1 MQQQEFTS
9 IPDYAL
15 NSEKQLKTLNSSTG
29 CGIVDAALTSSHFWS
44 SYIMSVAANTSIPQL
59 PDLTDITRYFRIEDF
74 EPFLQMISAMV
85 KSDHDR
91 IVDWRCKKEELVGAI
106 AQTEGPPLKLI
117 HEELNRI
124 ELERFLLIPSVDEL
138 HHSCTEYRDHLAH
151 RVMETVFAEMDA
163 AGLVRP
169 QVPFALISM
178 GSDGR
183 EEQTLITDQDN
194 LVVYGDDGGEAADCY
209 FMEFSTRLVDRL
221 EEAGF
226 KRCTGDIMPTNQT
239 WRGSFSQWRK
249 RLFSIVRYEVKDIGK
264 NTMDLIVMS
273 DARYV
278 AGDQGLASEL
288 IDMIRTMERDYF
300 QVLWGM
306 AKAATE
312 MKLALGFMKR
322 IWTEGTGEHK
332 GEFNVKLMAWAP
344 LVMNVR
350 ILAISQSIPATS
362 TLERISLLKAEGS
375 FSSSFARDL
384 VDAYHVL
391 TRQRILIQI
400 KALKGIQSDPYYL
413 NPYQLSTT
421 EREQIRHAMIKVE
434 ELQKIIHAN
443 FHIV

>member
-1 MQQQEFTS
+1 MS
-9 IPDYAL
+9 AAAD
-15 NSEKQLKTLNSSTG
+15 TLSP
-29 CGIVDAALTSSHFWS
+29 H
-44 SYIMSVAANTSIPQL
+44 L
-59 PDLTDITRYFRIEDF
+59 PDLTDITRYCRIEDF
-74 EPFLQMISAMV
+74 EPFLQLVAATV
-85 KSDHDR
+85 KSDHDN
-91 IVDWRCKKEELVGAI
+91 IVAWRRKKEELVGAI
-106 AQTEGPPLKLI
+106 ERTQGAPLKTI
-117 HEELNRI
+117 HEELNQI
-124 ELERFLLIPSVDEL
+124 ELERFLLIPSVHEL
-138 HHSCTEYRDHLAH
+138 HRSCTEYRDLLAR
-151 RVMETVFAEMDA
+151 RVLETVFSEMDA
-163 AGLVRP
+163 AGLTRP
-169 QVPFALISM
+169 EVSFALISM

-194 LVVYGDDGGEAADCY
+194 LIVYGDGGGEAADSY
-209 FMEFSTRLVDRL
+209 FTEFSTRLVDRL

-239 WRGSFSQWRK
+239 WRGSFSQWSK
-249 RLFSIVRYEVKDIGK
+249 RLFSIVRYEVEDIGK

-273 DARYV
+273 DARFV
-278 AGDQGLASEL
+278 AGDRGLASEL

-332 GEFNVKLMAWAP
+332 GEFNVKLLAWAP

-362 TLERISLLKAEGS
+362 TLKRISLLEAEGS
-375 FSSSFARDL
+375 FSPSFARGL
-384 VDAYHVL
+384 TEAYHIL

-400 KALKGIQSDPYYL
+400 KALKGIQNDSCYL
-413 NPYQLSTT
+413 NPYQLPTA

>member
-1 MQQQEFTS
+1 MSVTT
-9 IPDYAL
+9 D
-15 NSEKQLKTLNSSTG
+15 
-29 CGIVDAALTSSHFWS
+29 TSS
-44 SYIMSVAANTSIPQL
+44 PQL
-59 PDLTDITRYFRIEDF
+59 PDLTDITRYCRIEDF
-74 EPFLQMISAMV
+74 EPFLQLVSASV
-85 KSDHDR
+85 RADHGR
-91 IVDWRCKKEELVGAI
+91 IVAWDAKKDELAGEI
-106 AQTEGPPLKLI
+106 ERAQGLRLKLI

-124 ELERFLLIPSVDEL
+124 ELERFLLIPSVHEL
-138 HHSCTEYRDHLAH
+138 HRSCTEYRDILSY

-194 LVVYGDDGGEAADCY
+194 LIVYGDGGGEAADRY
-209 FMEFSTRLVDRL
+209 FVEFSTRLVDRL

-226 KRCTGDIMPTNQT
+226 MRCTGDIMPTNQT
-239 WRGSFSQWRK
+239 WRGSYSQWRK
-249 RLFSIVRYEVKDIGK
+249 RLFSIVRYEVEDIGK
-264 NTMDLIVMS
+264 NVMDLIVMS

-278 AGDQGLASEL
+278 AGDRELAAAL
-288 IDMIRTMERDYF
+288 IDMIRSMERDYF

-322 IWTEGTGEHK
+322 IWTEGSGEHK
-332 GEFNVKLMAWAP
+332 GEFNIKLLAWAP

-350 ILAISQSIPATS
+350 ILAINQSIPATS
-362 TLERISLLKAEGS
+362 TLKRISMLEEEGS
-375 FSSSFARDL
+375 FSASFAREL
-384 VDAYHVL
+384 TDAYHVL

-400 KALKGIQSDPYYL
+400 KALKGIQSDSYYL
-413 NPYQLSTT
+413 NPYQLSTA
-421 EREQIRHAMIKVE
+421 EREQIRHAMLKIE

>member
-1 MQQQEFTS
+1 MYTLP
-9 IPDYAL
+9 PD
-15 NSEKQLKTLNSSTG
+15 
-29 CGIVDAALTSSHFWS
+29 
-44 SYIMSVAANTSIPQL
+44 L
-59 PDLTDITRYFRIEDF
+59 PELTDITRYCRIEDI
-74 EPFLQMISAMV
+74 EPFLQMISVAV
-85 KSDHDR
+85 KSDQSR
-91 IVDWRCKKEELVGAI
+91 IVDWRCKREQLVATIELT
-106 AQTEGPPLKLI
+106 QGPPLKII
-117 HEELNRI
+117 HESLNQI
-124 ELERFLLIPSVDEL
+124 ELERFLLIPSVNEL
-138 HHSCTEYRDHLAH
+138 HRSCTGYRDLLSS
-151 RVMETVFAEMDA
+151 RVMDTVIADMDA
-163 AGLVRP
+163 AGLMRP

-194 LVVYGDDGGEAADCY
+194 LIVYGDGGGEAADHY
-209 FMEFSTRLVDRL
+209 YTEFSTRLVDRL

-226 KRCTGDIMPTNQT
+226 MRCTGDIMPTNQI

-249 RLFSIVRYEVKDIGK
+249 RLFSIVRYEVEDIGK
-264 NTMDLIVMS
+264 NIMNLIVLS
-273 DARYV
+273 DARHV
-278 AGDQGLASEL
+278 AGDHELASEL

-332 GEFNVKLMAWAP
+332 GEFNVKLLAWAP

-350 ILAISQSIPATS
+350 ILAINQSIPATN
-362 TLERISLLKAEGS
+362 TLERISLLEAEGS
-375 FSSSFARDL
+375 FSPSFARDL
-384 VDAYHVL
+384 IGAYHVL

-400 KALKGIQSDPYYL
+400 KALKGIQNDSYYL

-421 EREQIRHAMIKVE
+421 ERELIRHAMIKIE

>member
-1 MQQQEFTS
+1 
-9 IPDYAL
+9 
-15 NSEKQLKTLNSSTG
+15 
-29 CGIVDAALTSSHFWS
+29 
-44 SYIMSVAANTSIPQL
+44 MSVAADILPPQL
-59 PDLTDITRYFRIEDF
+59 PDLSDITRYCRIEDF
-74 EPFLQMISAMV
+74 EPFLQMVSATV
-85 KSDHDR
+85 KSDHDS
-91 IVDWRCKKEELVGAI
+91 IVAWRCNKEELIGAI
-106 AQTEGPPLKLI
+106 ERTEGAPLKTI

-124 ELERFLLIPSVDEL
+124 ELERFLLVPAVHEL
-138 HHSCTEYRDHLAH
+138 HRSCTEYRDLLSH
-151 RVMETVFAEMDA
+151 RVLETVLAEMDA
-163 AGLVRP
+163 AGLARP
-169 QVPFALISM
+169 PVPFALISM

-194 LVVYGDDGGEAADCY
+194 LIVYGDGGGEVADRY
-209 FMEFSTRLVDRL
+209 FVEFSTRLVDRL

-249 RLFSIVRYEVKDIGK
+249 RLFSIVRYEVEDIGK

-288 IDMIRTMERDYF
+288 IDMIREMERDYF

-332 GEFNVKLMAWAP
+332 GEFNVKLLAWAP

-350 ILAISQSIPATS
+350 ILAINQSIPATS
-362 TLERISLLKAEGS
+362 TLERISLLEAEGS

-384 VDAYHVL
+384 VESYHIL

-400 KALKGIQSDPYYL
+400 RALKGIQNDSYYL
-413 NPYQLSTT
+413 NPYQLSAA
-421 EREQIRHAMIKVE
+421 EHEQIRHAMIRIE